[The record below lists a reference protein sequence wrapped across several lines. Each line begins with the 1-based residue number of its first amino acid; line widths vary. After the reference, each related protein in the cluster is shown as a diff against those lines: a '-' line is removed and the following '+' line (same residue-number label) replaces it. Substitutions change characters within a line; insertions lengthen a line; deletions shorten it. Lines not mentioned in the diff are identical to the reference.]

1 MSKTGNTL
9 FMLYSEKQ
17 HELIDFMKNNG
28 FNVTVFGAPQAYI
41 SKVSK
46 RDTNPAH
53 KNSYDRLFY
62 VEDYIKNNLEEAKKE
77 YAEEENRVENE
88 KRKSRYKETKDDN
101 IQPNSNNS
109 DVIIKHKKS
118 KPTQKSKIEKLREEH
133 KCFCK
138 FCGLKKRRRHVCN
151 CKYCLIK
158 NNHTL
163 DETEDNSENE
173 TDNDTEDNPDD
184 NSGNKTEDNS
194 GNKTEDNSG
203 NKTEDNSEDNSKN
216 ETVNDTVDK
225 SENDHDNKII
235 NNSVI
240 KSYNKIINY
249 MFICMFIISLIL
261 NINTRTNL
269 LF

>member
-109 DVIIKHKKS
+109 DVIKKYKKN

-138 FCGLKKRRRHVCN
+138 FCGLKKRRRHACN

-163 DETEDNSENE
+163 DETEDNSE
-173 TDNDTEDNPDD
+173 
-184 NSGNKTEDNS
+184 
-194 GNKTEDNSG
+194 
-203 NKTEDNSEDNSKN
+203 DNSEDETENNSKN
-216 ETVNDTVDK
+216 ETVNDTVDNSENETVNDTVDN